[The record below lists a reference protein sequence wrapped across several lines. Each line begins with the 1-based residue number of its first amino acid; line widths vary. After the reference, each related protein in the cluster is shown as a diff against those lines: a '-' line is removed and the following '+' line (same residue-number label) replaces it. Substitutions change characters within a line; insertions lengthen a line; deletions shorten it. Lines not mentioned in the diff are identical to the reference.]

1 MNAHPSPASGTRAIA
16 AAAVGN
22 ALEWFDFTV
31 YALFAM
37 YIAPLVFPP
46 QDRVAGVIAA
56 FLVFG
61 VGFIARP
68 VGAVVLGAYGDR
80 AGRKAALTASL
91 GLMALGTLCIAV
103 TPPYVA
109 IGIGAPLLLLCGR
122 ILQGLS
128 AGGELG
134 GALSFLVEHA
144 PPGKRGVYAAWLQGS
159 MALSNIL
166 GALVATAVTTLLSPE
181 DLAAWGWRIPFII
194 GLAIV
199 PVGLWLRARV
209 ADTPEF
215 ERARATAHP
224 EATRGGLWM
233 PLRNLFR
240 HHGRALGVATGV
252 SVVWV
257 VAVYSLV
264 IYLPTF
270 VQRVLG
276 FPAPQAFTA
285 ALVGNTCMALGCLG
299 AGWLADRHGRRRIV
313 AAGALL
319 LLVSSW
325 PLLAW
330 LADERTFTAL
340 VLTQSAFCLA
350 VALFAGSAPALVA
363 ELFPVEVRSSGVSVG
378 YNLAATVFGGFAPAV
393 LTFLTERADT
403 PMAPAWYVMAAAAVS
418 LVVLSFAPR
427 GAAP

>member
-1 MNAHPSPASGTRAIA
+1 MTAAATKTSGTRAVA
-16 AAAVGN
+16 AAAIGN

-37 YIAPLVFPP
+37 TIAPVVFPP
-46 QDRVAGVIAA
+46 QDRVAGMIAA

-80 AGRKAALTASL
+80 AGRRAALTASL
-91 GLMALGTLCIAV
+91 ALMAAGTLCIAV
-103 TPPYVA
+103 APPYAA
-109 IGIGAPLLLLCGR
+109 IGLGAPVLLLCGR

-134 GALSFLVEHA
+134 GAVSFLVEHA
-144 PPGKRGVYAAWLQGS
+144 PPGKRGLYAAWLQGS
-159 MALSNIL
+159 MALSNIF
-166 GALVATAVTTLLSPE
+166 GALVATAVTSLLSPAA
-181 DLAAWGWRIPFII
+181 LAAWGWRVPFII

-199 PVGLWLRARV
+199 PVGLWLRSRV

-215 ERARATAHP
+215 ERSRAASRAAGTA
-224 EATRGGLWM
+224 TSG
-233 PLRNLFR
+233 PLRELLAS
-240 HHGRALGVATGV
+240 HGRALAVATGV

-270 VQRVLG
+270 VQRSLG
-276 FPAPQAFTA
+276 FAAPQAFTA
-285 ALVGNTCMALGCLG
+285 ALVGNLCMAAGCIG
-299 AGWLADRHGRRRIV
+299 AGWLADRHGRRRV
-313 AAGALL
+313 VSAGAAVL
-319 LLVSSW
+319 LLVSW

-330 LADERTFTAL
+330 LADARSMPVL
-340 VLTQSAFCLA
+340 VLVQSAFCLA

-363 ELFPVEVRSSGVSVG
+363 ELFPVEVRSSGVAVG

-393 LTFLTERADT
+393 LTFLTERANT
-403 PMAPAWYVMAAAAVS
+403 PMAPAWYVMAAAVVS
-418 LVVLSFAPR
+418 LVALSFAPR
-427 GAAP
+427 GAKP